1 LITFEKKKRT
11 LMKIKFDWGTGI
23 FIFIALFLLAN
34 AVVIYFSFQQKNDLV
49 AKEYYPQG
57 LEYQMQIDRFAEANA
72 LSAKIVINEDKEGLI
87 IKYPDDLKGKNLQGE
102 VVFFRPSDEN
112 ADFQDS
118 IRFDT
123 AMIQHIPIDKF
134 IRGKY
139 VAKFFWKMD
148 GKEYAHESTFRVNK

>member
-1 LITFEKKKRT
+1 
-11 LMKIKFDWGTGI
+11 MKIKFDWGTGI
-23 FIFIALFLLAN
+23 VIFIALFLLAN

-49 AKEYYPQG
+49 VEEYYPQG
-57 LEYQMQIDRFAEANA
+57 LEYQKQIDRFAKANT
-72 LSAKIVINEDKEGLI
+72 LSAKIEISENTHELL
-87 IKYPDDLKGKNLQGE
+87 IKYPDDLKGKNLYGE

-112 ADFQDS
+112 ADFHDS

-123 AMIQHIPIDKF
+123 AMVQYIPINRF

-148 GKEYAHESTFRVNK
+148 GKEYAHEITFRVNK

>member
-1 LITFEKKKRT
+1 
-11 LMKIKFDWGTGI
+11 MKIKFNWGTGI

-49 AKEYYPQG
+49 AEEYYPQG
-57 LEYQMQIDRFAEANA
+57 LEYQKQIDRFAKTNA
-72 LSAKIVINEDKEGLI
+72 LSGKIVISEDKDGLVI
-87 IKYPDDLKGKNLQGE
+87 LYPADLKGKDLKGE

-123 AMIQHIPIDKF
+123 AMIQRIAVDKF

-139 VAKFFWKMD
+139 VAKFFWEME
-148 GKEYAHESTFRVNK
+148 GKEYAHESVFRINK

>member
-1 LITFEKKKRT
+1 
-11 LMKIKFDWGTGI
+11 MKIKFNWGTGI

-49 AKEYYPQG
+49 AEEYYPQG
-57 LEYQMQIDRFAEANA
+57 LEYQKQIDRFAKTNA
-72 LSAKIVINEDKEGLI
+72 LSGKIVISEDKDGLVI
-87 IKYPDDLKGKNLQGE
+87 LYPADLKGKDLKGE

-118 IRFDT
+118 ISFDT
-123 AMIQHIPIDKF
+123 AMIQRIAVDKF

-139 VAKFFWKMD
+139 VAKFLWEMD
-148 GKEYAHESTFRVNK
+148 GKEYAHESVFRINK

>member
-1 LITFEKKKRT
+1 
-11 LMKIKFDWGTGI
+11 MKIKFNWGTGI

-49 AKEYYPQG
+49 AEEYYPQG
-57 LEYQMQIDRFAEANA
+57 LEYQKQIDRFAKTNA
-72 LSAKIVINEDKEGLI
+72 LSGKIVISEDKDGLVI
-87 IKYPDDLKGKNLQGE
+87 LYPADLKGKDLEGE

-123 AMIQHIPIDKF
+123 AMIQRIAVDKF

-139 VAKFFWKMD
+139 VAKFFWEME
-148 GKEYAHESTFRVNK
+148 GKEYAHESVFRINK

>member
-1 LITFEKKKRT
+1 
-11 LMKIKFDWGTGI
+11 MKIKFDWGTGI
-23 FIFIALFLLAN
+23 VIFIALFLLAN

-49 AKEYYPQG
+49 VEEYYPQG
-57 LEYQMQIDRFAEANA
+57 LEYQKQIDRFAKANT
-72 LSAKIVINEDKEGLI
+72 LSAKIEISENTHELL
-87 IKYPDDLKGKNLQGE
+87 IKYPDDLKGKNLYGE

-112 ADFQDS
+112 ADFHDS

-123 AMIQHIPIDKF
+123 AMVQYIPINRF